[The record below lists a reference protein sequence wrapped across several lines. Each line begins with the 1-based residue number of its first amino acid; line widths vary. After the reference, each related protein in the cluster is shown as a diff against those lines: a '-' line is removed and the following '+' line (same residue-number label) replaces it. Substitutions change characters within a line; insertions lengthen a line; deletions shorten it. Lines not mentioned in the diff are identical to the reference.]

1 MEPDPLRHFEEQF
14 ESYELLNRHREWLI
28 AEARKHLRNRPDER
42 ISGLICTRDSPD
54 LADLRLGGHADGGRT
69 AAGQPLVRIV
79 PLASVQTIVDRLSPH
94 VPPLPDDGQLRLPV
108 VVSTREGH
116 RLGVYVFA
124 PESGD

>member
-1 MEPDPLRHFEEQF
+1 MKPDPLRHFEEQF

-28 AEARKHLRNRPDER
+28 AEARKSLRDRPGTR
-42 ISGLICTRDSPD
+42 FAGMICTPDSPD
-54 LADLRLGGHADGGRT
+54 LPELRRLGHADGGRT

-79 PLASVQTIVDRLSPH
+79 PLASVQPIVDRLSPH

-108 VVSTREGH
+108 VVSTRQGH